1 LLADE
6 LFWITHGD
14 MSGQRQLHPK
24 AMGLALAAALLGE
37 LVLARRLDV
46 AEGVVTVLDPTA
58 PADVLDHSTLDQIVA
73 EPRVREVRSW
83 LAFLAQGAE
92 EAVGQRLERA
102 GLAERRVARWPRSV
116 VRWLPRD
123 GLTAARPSTRL
134 YIALSRNEQLTVH
147 DATLAGLV
155 AAVGLTRAVLFDA
168 GPRAAAVQR
177 LAAWVGALPLP
188 LHELVEHTSAAI
200 GAAVLT
206 HRA

>member
-1 LLADE
+1 
-6 LFWITHGD
+6 

-24 AMGLALAAALLGE
+24 ATGLALAAALLSE

-58 PADVLDHSTLDQIVA
+58 PADVLDHSTLDQILA
-73 EPRVREVRSW
+73 EPRVRDVRSW
-83 LAFLAQGAE
+83 LAFLAQKAE

-102 GLAERRVARWPRSV
+102 GLAERRAARWPRSV

-168 GPRAAAVQR
+168 GPGAASVQR

-188 LHELVEHTSAAI
+188 LHELVDHTGAAI